1 MPATYESATQ
11 LTSRISERL
20 LQRNR
25 IVEEFFSREAIR
37 LAEACRSMSGRFLRG
52 GRLLAFGRGPYTTD
66 AQHVS
71 VEFVHPVIV
80 GKRALP
86 ALDISM
92 MFRPW
97 LETILHPEDIVMG
110 FGPPGGDDE
119 VRSALQFAQT
129 QNALTFALPGVRG
142 NARGSVQS
150 TSQGNYS
157 VEAFTKDAFIHQEMI
172 EILYHTLWESVH
184 VFLEHRELGHDV
196 GEAGFLYPF
205 LGQDKQETDDLVS
218 QVAASIRMK
227 VQDDSVLR
235 AQVAQE
241 QAEAISNAALAIQE
255 RLQQGGKLIIFGNG
269 GSATD
274 ANDWAID
281 CVLPPVGYRPIPAV
295 SLSLEPANITAVAN
309 DVGTEVIFLRQLIA
323 QARPEDVAIGIS
335 TSGGSRNIIMA
346 LEEAR
351 KRKMLTVALL
361 GYDGG
366 EILRKNLADFPV
378 VVGCDYIPRIQEVQ
392 ASIYHIIR
400 EMLEVL
406 GRGQV

>member
-1 MPATYESATQ
+1 MATACQ
-11 LTSRISERL
+11 LTIQMASQIEDRL
-20 LQRNR
+20 LRRNQ
-25 IVEEFFSREAIR
+25 INEEFFSREAVR
-37 LAEACRSMSGRFLRG
+37 LAEACRSMSERFLAG
-52 GRLLAFGRGPYTTD
+52 GRLLAFGRGPYATD

-92 MFRPW
+92 LFRPW
-97 LETILHPEDIVMG
+97 LEAILHPEDIVMG
-110 FGPPGGDDE
+110 FGPPEGDDE
-119 VRSALQFAQT
+119 IRSALDFADRK
-129 QNALTFALPGVRG
+129 NALTFALPGV
-142 NARGSVQS
+142 AGS
-150 TSQGNYS
+150 YA
-157 VEAFTKDAFIHQEMI
+157 VEAFTDDPFIHQEMI

-184 VFLEHRELGHDV
+184 VFLEHRELGLDV
-196 GEAGFLYPF
+196 GAAGFLYPF
-205 LGQDKQETDDLVS
+205 LGQEKQAPPDLLS
-218 QVAASIRMK
+218 EVAASIRMK

-235 AQVAQE
+235 AQVARE
-241 QAEAISNAALAIQE
+241 QSGAIANVALAIHE
-255 RLQQGGKLIIFGNG
+255 RLLRGGKLIIFGNG

-281 CVLPPVGYRPIPAV
+281 CVLPPSRYRPIPAV
-295 SLSLEPANITAVAN
+295 SLSLEPANISAIAN

-346 LEEAR
+346 LEEAG
-351 KRKMLTVALL
+351 KRNLLTVALL

-366 EILRKNLADFPV
+366 EILRKNLAALPLLV
-378 VVGCDYIPRIQEVQ
+378 HCDYIPRIQEVQ

-400 EMLEVL
+400 ETLEVL
-406 GRGQV
+406 ARGQA

>member
-1 MPATYESATQ
+1 MATTYRVAAQVASQVE
-11 LTSRISERL
+11 ERL
-20 LQRNR
+20 LRRNQ
-25 IVEEFFSREAIR
+25 IVEKFFSREAFR
-37 LAEACRSMSGRFLRG
+37 LAEACRSMSERFMQG
-52 GRLLAFGRGPYTTD
+52 GRLLAFGRGPYATD

-110 FGPPGGDDE
+110 FGPPDGDE
-119 VRSALQFAQT
+119 EIRSALKFAQAR
-129 QNALTFALPGVRG
+129 NALTFALPGAEDG
-142 NARGSVQS
+142 KSGYA
-150 TSQGNYS
+150 
-157 VEAFTKDAFIHQEMI
+157 VEAFTEDPFIHQEMI

-184 VFLEHRELGHDV
+184 VFLEHRELGHEV

-205 LGQDKQETDDLVS
+205 LGQEKQDTGELVS
-218 QVAASIRMK
+218 EVAASIGMK
-227 VQDDSVLR
+227 VRDDSALR
-235 AQVAQE
+235 AQVARE
-241 QAEAISNAALAIQE
+241 QAEAISGAALAIQE
-255 RLQQGGKLIIFGNG
+255 RLLRGGKLIIFGNG

-281 CVLPPVGYRPIPAV
+281 CVLPPSGYRPVAAV
-295 SLSLEPANITAVAN
+295 SLSMEPANISAIAN
-309 DVGTEVIFLRQLIA
+309 DVGTDVIFLRQLIA

-335 TSGGSRNIIMA
+335 TSGGSRNIVMA

-351 KRKMLTVALL
+351 RRGLLTVALL

-366 EILRKNLADFPV
+366 EILRRGLADHPLIV
-378 VVGCDYIPRIQEVQ
+378 RSDYIPRIQEAQ
-392 ASIYHIIR
+392 ASIYHTIR
-400 EMLEVL
+400 ELL
-406 GRGQV
+406 GTSGDD